1 MEQKPKDDLSAFIP
15 EGWEGKYPP
24 CLIQVDEN
32 GKLFH
37 DGAPMIHPGILEL
50 IYESVYFEDGIY
62 FLKVGKQSCQLEVA
76 DTFHVVT
83 RAEFADSG
91 VELTISDGS
100 TESLDPRSLWIGNG
114 EVLYCMIKDGK
125 FPARFLRQAYYQ
137 ITERLVEH
145 DGGFAL
151 DIGGQIHPL
160 TQRH

>member
-1 MEQKPKDDLSAFIP
+1 MAQNTKNDLSAFIP
-15 EGWEGKYPP
+15 QGWEGKYPP

-50 IYESVYFEDGIY
+50 IYESVYFEDGVY
-62 FLKVGKQSCQLEVA
+62 SLKVGKQSCQLEVA

-83 RAEFADSG
+83 RAEFTGSG
-91 VELTISDGS
+91 VVLTISDGS
-100 TESLDPRSLWIGNG
+100 SEPLEPDSLWIGNG
-114 EVLYCMIKDGK
+114 EVLYCMIKGGK

-151 DIGGQIHPL
+151 DIGGRIHPL
-160 TQRH
+160 IQRH

>member
-1 MEQKPKDDLSAFIP
+1 MAQNTKNDLSAFIP
-15 EGWEGKYPP
+15 QGWEGKYPP

-50 IYESVYFEDGIY
+50 IYESVYFEDGVY
-62 FLKVGKQSCQLEVA
+62 LLKVGKQSCQLEVA

-83 RAEFADSG
+83 RAEFTGSG
-91 VELTISDGS
+91 VVLTISDGS
-100 TESLDPRSLWIGNG
+100 SEPLEPDSLWIGNG
-114 EVLYCMIKDGK
+114 EVLYCMIKGGK

-151 DIGGQIHPL
+151 DIGGRIHPL
-160 TQRH
+160 IQRH